1 MPTISQ
7 TEAKRMGIP
16 HKTLQTILIN
26 RIHSLKDSKQW
37 LKDNNYANSYY
48 RTTANFRR
56 FMQTPPIKG
65 SKYYSKKLSNGVEL
79 VYQEY

>member
-1 MPTISQ
+1 MPLISQ
-7 TEAKRMGIP
+7 QEARQMGIP
-16 HKTLQTILIN
+16 KKTLQTILIS
-26 RIHSLKDSKQW
+26 RKHTLAESKQW

-65 SKYYSKKLSNGVEL
+65 AKYYSTVLPNGVEL
-79 VYQEY
+79 VHQEY